1 MLDFFIKNAQIV
13 DGTGAQPY
21 FGSIGIQ
28 GDTIVFAD
36 AEKHSGETARRV
48 LDADRQMAVPG
59 FIDIHCHSDAVIFH
73 PGKNRNRLLQGFT
86 TEVIGNCGLSLA
98 PTSPETLDALRQ
110 YCGPFF
116 SYMPVPYNWRS
127 FSEYLTAL
135 ERQQPLLN
143 TAALVGHG
151 TLRIALAG
159 LENRPLTDGEQET
172 MNGLLRECLEA
183 GAFGFSTG
191 LFYAPGV
198 FAGRQEILQLAKITA
213 EYGGL
218 YATHLRSESR
228 HLAESVAETLSL
240 AEQSGVHVEFSHH
253 KASGREN
260 FGKVRQ
266 TLAMIE
272 DANARGLEVHC
283 DVYPYVTANTQFS
296 SILPPWALAGGT
308 DALLSRLRTPE
319 LRAQVIRD
327 LKGEGAVFENLYLA
341 SGWDKILI
349 NECSAPEFVGKTIAQ
364 IAEERGADPFEAAM
378 DVIVEGNNSAMM
390 MIELMCEEDVAAVL
404 KGRYSMV
411 CTDGFPSQGKCH
423 PRYTASFIR
432 VLEKYVRQERLLT
445 LPEAI
450 QKMTGLPAQKLGL
463 PDRGRIAPGCKAD
476 LLLLNP
482 ERIHDT
488 ADYDHPDGLAQG
500 LDIVMINGV
509 LAMEQ
514 GKSTGVCAGRVL
526 HRNRAEK

>member
-1 MLDFFIKNAQIV
+1 MLDFLIKNARIV
-13 DGTGAQPY
+13 DGSGRAPR
-21 FGSIGIQ
+21 FGSIGVE

-36 AEKHSGETARRV
+36 GEDHSGLAARRV
-48 LDADRQMAVPG
+48 IDADGLTAAPG
-59 FIDIHCHSDAVIFH
+59 FIDIHCHSDAVLFH

-98 PTSPETLDALRQ
+98 PAAPETREVLRQ
-110 YCGPFF
+110 YCDPFF
-116 SYMPVPYNWRS
+116 SYMPVPYTWRS
-127 FSEYLTAL
+127 FGEYLAEV
-135 ERQQPLLN
+135 ERQGPLLN

-151 TLRIALAG
+151 TLRIAVAG
-159 LENRPLTDGEQET
+159 MEGRPLTAKERSAMEQ
-172 MNGLLRECLEA
+172 LLRESLEA

-198 FAGRQEILQLAKITA
+198 FSDEREVLSLARITA

-228 HLAESVAETLSL
+228 HLVESVAETLAV
-240 AEQSGVHVEFSHH
+240 AERSGVRVELSHH

-260 FGKVRQ
+260 FGKVRK

-296 SILPPWALAGGT
+296 SILPPWALAGGK
-308 DALLSRLRTPE
+308 DALLGRLRMPE

-327 LKGEGAVFENLYLA
+327 LKGGGTVFENLYLA

-349 NECSAPEFVGKTIAQ
+349 NECTCPAFVGKTITQ
-364 IAEERGADPFEAAM
+364 IAEERGEDPFEAAM
-378 DVIVEGNNSAMM
+378 DVIVEGDNSAMM
-390 MIELMCEEDVAAVL
+390 IIELMCEEDVAEVL
-404 KGRYSMV
+404 KAPHSMV
-411 CTDGFPSQGKCH
+411 CTDGFPSQGRCH

-432 VLEKYVRQERLLT
+432 VLEKYVRQERLLS
-445 LPEAI
+445 LPQAI
-450 QKMTGLPAQKLGL
+450 RKMTAMPAQKLGL
-463 PDRGRIAPGCKAD
+463 RDRGTLAPGYKAD
-476 LLLLNP
+476 LLLLDMA
-482 ERIHDT
+482 RIHDT

-500 LDIVMINGV
+500 LELVMLNGV
-509 LAMEQ
+509 PALEH
-514 GKSTGVCAGRVL
+514 GKSTDCCAGKVL
-526 HRNRAEK
+526 RRGR

>member
-1 MLDFFIKNAQIV
+1 
-13 DGTGAQPY
+13 
-21 FGSIGIQ
+21 
-28 GDTIVFAD
+28 
-36 AEKHSGETARRV
+36 
-48 LDADRQMAVPG
+48 
-59 FIDIHCHSDAVIFH
+59 
-73 PGKNRNRLLQGFT
+73 
-86 TEVIGNCGLSLA
+86 
-98 PTSPETLDALRQ
+98 
-110 YCGPFF
+110 
-116 SYMPVPYNWRS
+116 
-127 FSEYLTAL
+127 
-135 ERQQPLLN
+135 
-143 TAALVGHG
+143 
-151 TLRIALAG
+151 
-159 LENRPLTDGEQET
+159 
-172 MNGLLRECLEA
+172 
-183 GAFGFSTG
+183 
-191 LFYAPGV
+191 
-198 FAGRQEILQLAKITA
+198 
-213 EYGGL
+213 
-218 YATHLRSESR
+218 
-228 HLAESVAETLSL
+228 
-240 AEQSGVHVEFSHH
+240 
-253 KASGREN
+253 
-260 FGKVRQ
+260 
-266 TLAMIE
+266 MIE
-272 DANARGLEVHC
+272 DANACGLEVHC

-378 DVIVEGNNSAMM
+378 DVIVEGSNSAMM

-404 KGRYSMV
+404 KGRYSMA

-500 LDIVMINGV
+500 LEIVMINGV

>member
-1 MLDFFIKNAQIV
+1 MLDFLIKNAWIV

-36 AEKHSGETARRV
+36 SGNHGSESARRV
-48 LDADRQMAVPG
+48 IDAQGLAATPG

-98 PTSPETLDALRQ
+98 PAVPETVEALRQ
-110 YCGPFF
+110 YCNPFF
-116 SYMPVPYNWRS
+116 SYMPVPYTWCG
-127 FSEYLTAL
+127 FGEYLAEV

-143 TAALVGHG
+143 IAALVGHG
-151 TLRIALAG
+151 TLRIAVAG
-159 LENRPLTDGEQET
+159 MENRPLTAEEQET
-172 MNGLLRECLEA
+172 MNALLRKSLET

-198 FAGRQEILQLAKITA
+198 FSAPEEVLSLAKITA

-218 YATHLRSESR
+218 YATHLRSESS
-228 HLAESVAETLSL
+228 HLVESVAETLAV
-240 AEQSGVHVEFSHH
+240 AEQSGVRVELSHH
-253 KASGREN
+253 KASGRDN
-260 FGKVRQ
+260 FGKVQ
-266 TLAMIE
+266 KTLAMME
-272 DANARGLEVHC
+272 EANSRGLEVHC

-296 SILPPWALAGGT
+296 SILPPWALAGGK
-308 DALLSRLRTPE
+308 DALLDRLRTPE

-349 NECSAPEFVGKTIAQ
+349 NECTCPAFVGKTITR
-364 IAEERGADPFEAAM
+364 IAAERGQDPFETAM
-378 DVIVEGNNSAMM
+378 DVIIEGDNSAMM
-390 MIELMCEEDVAAVL
+390 IIELMCEEDVAAVL
-404 KGRYSMV
+404 KAPHSMV
-411 CTDGFPSQGKCH
+411 CTDGFPSKGKCH

-450 QKMTGLPAQKLGL
+450 RKMTSLPAEKLGL
-463 PDRGRIAPGCKAD
+463 PDRGRIALGCKAD
-476 LLLLNP
+476 LLLLDP

-500 LDIVMINGV
+500 LEFVMINGV
-509 LAMEQ
+509 PALEQ
-514 GKSTGVCAGRVL
+514 GKSTGACAGKVL
-526 HRNRAEK
+526 RYRAAK

>member
-1 MLDFFIKNAQIV
+1 MLDYLIKNAQIV

-21 FGSIGIQ
+21 LGSIGIQ

-36 AEKHSGETARRV
+36 GQGHDGETARRV
-48 LDADRQMAVPG
+48 IDAGGLAATPG

-73 PGKNRNRLLQGFT
+73 PGKNRDRLLQGFT
-86 TEVIGNCGLSLA
+86 TEIIGNCGLSLA
-98 PTSPETLDALRQ
+98 PTAPETLDALRQ

-116 SYMPVPYNWRS
+116 SYMPVPYTWRS
-127 FSEYLTAL
+127 FGEYLAEV

-151 TLRIALAG
+151 TLRIAVAG
-159 LENRPLTDGEQET
+159 MDDRPLTASEQAE
-172 MNGLLRECLEA
+172 MDRLLRESMEA

-198 FAGRQEILQLAKITA
+198 FADEQEVLSLAKITA
-213 EYGGL
+213 EYDGL

-228 HLAESVAETLSL
+228 HLVESVKETLAI
-240 AEQSGVHVEFSHH
+240 AEQSGVWLEFSHH
-253 KASGREN
+253 KASGRDN

-266 TLAMIE
+266 TLALIE

-296 SILPPWALAGGT
+296 SILPPWALAGGK
-308 DALLSRLRTPE
+308 DALLTRLQTPE
-319 LRAQVIRD
+319 LRARVIRD

-349 NECSAPEFVGKTIAQ
+349 NECTCPAYVGKTISQ
-364 IAEERGADPFEAAM
+364 IAAEMGKDPFEAAM
-378 DVIVEGNNSAMM
+378 DVIVEGDNSAMM
-390 MIELMCEEDVAAVL
+390 IIELMCEEDVAEVL
-404 KGRYSMV
+404 QAPHTMA

-432 VLEKYVRQERLLT
+432 VLEKYVRQEHLLS
-445 LPEAI
+445 LPEAVR
-450 QKMTGLPAQKLGL
+450 KMTSMPAEKLRL
-463 PDRGRIAPGCKAD
+463 PDRGRIAPGYKAD
-476 LLLLNP
+476 ILLLDP
-482 ERIHDT
+482 EKIHDT
-488 ADYDHPDGLAQG
+488 ADYDRPDGLAQG
-500 LDIVMINGV
+500 LELVMINGL
-509 LAMEQ
+509 LAMER
-514 GKSTGVCAGRVL
+514 GKSTGICAGSVL
-526 HRNRAEK
+526 RRGRAAK